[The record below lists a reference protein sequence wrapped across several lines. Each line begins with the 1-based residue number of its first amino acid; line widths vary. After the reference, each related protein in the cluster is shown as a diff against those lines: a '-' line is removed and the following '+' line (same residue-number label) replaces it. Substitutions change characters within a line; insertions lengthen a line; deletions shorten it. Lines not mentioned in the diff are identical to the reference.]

1 MRQTVEL
8 GQGEIKRLVGTSDQ
22 TESWAEYRIIV
33 HRFHRFRLEFTGKQ
47 NRFALNVDSRNNVLI
62 RLAIIYCTVKESFHW
77 CAIMCALYAS
87 LSLLRQY

>member
-1 MRQTVEL
+1 MRQTVEQ
-8 GQGEIKRLVGTSDQ
+8 GQGGIKRPVGTSDQ

-47 NRFALNVDSRNNVLI
+47 NRFALNVDSRNVLI
-62 RLAIIYCTVKESFHW
+62 RLVIIYCTVKESFHW

-87 LSLLRQY
+87 LSLLSHC